1 MAWTTPKTWATDEI
15 VLATGTGSLNEQI
28 RDNLNALSV
37 HAHSGGAGD
46 GSSALSAVSLGQL
59 NTVVLSDQSADPT
72 NAGEMMRN
80 GTALKYHNGSA
91 VIDLTLADQA
101 AGTPSL
107 RSLGSTGV
115 TAAAGKHQHQIS
127 QTEVANTLVNFTFGA
142 WGYNQQDEKQSNSG
156 VQTYTAT
163 NANNLLSFSWML
175 TAQKNFGG
183 VAQISFSYTAR
194 LKYNGST
201 VKTVSGL
208 NSWYTSTNVNA
219 HHIIAPSTSAIN
231 YEWTVRPDSP
241 ADDGN
246 GVNTIMYAFT
256 KGNITEAYVT
266 V

>member
-28 RDNLNALSV
+28 RDNLNVLSV
-37 HAHSGGAGD
+37 HAHSGSAGD

-91 VIDLTLADQA
+91 VIDLTLSDQA
-101 AGTPSL
+101 AGTASL
-107 RSLGSTGV
+107 RTLGTTG
-115 TAAAGKHQHQIS
+115 TSAAAGNHQHQIS
-127 QTEVANTLVNFTFGA
+127 QTEVANSSLSFTFGA
-142 WGYNQQDEKQSNSG
+142 WGYNTQDEKQSTSG

-163 NANNLLSFSWML
+163 NANNLISFSWFV
-175 TAQKNFGG
+175 TAQKNYGG
-183 VAQISFSYTAR
+183 IAQISFTYTAR

-201 VKTVSGL
+201 VKTVSGMQ
-208 NSWYTSTNVNA
+208 SWYTGNA
-219 HHIIAPSTSAIN
+219 VQTHHIIAPSTSAIN
-231 YEWTVRPDSP
+231 YEWTVQPDSP

-256 KGNITEAYVT
+256 KVNITEASVT

>member
-37 HAHSGGAGD
+37 HAHSGSAGD

-91 VIDLTLADQA
+91 VIDLTLSDQA

-107 RSLGSTGV
+107 RTLGSTG
-115 TAAAGKHQHQIS
+115 TSAAAGNHQHQIS
-127 QTEVANTLVNFTFGA
+127 QTEVANTSLNFTYGA
-142 WGYNQQDEKQSNSG
+142 WGYLAQDEKQSSSG

-163 NANNLLSFSWML
+163 NANNLISFSWFV

-183 VAQISFSYTAR
+183 IAQIAFQYTAR

-201 VKTVSGL
+201 VKTVSGMQ
-208 NSWYTSTNVNA
+208 SWYTGNA
-219 HHIIAPSTSAIN
+219 VQTHHIIAPSTSAIN
-231 YEWTVRPDSP
+231 YEWTVQPDSP

-246 GVNTIMYAFT
+246 GANTIMYAYT
-256 KGNITEAYVT
+256 KANITEASVT